1 MILKYAFLAFVFWLL
16 YKLVFDFIVPVYQST
31 KHVRRQMGDIQEHL
45 RRQYQQQEEAQRQAA
60 QAQQQQQQQ
69 RATAPKGSKGDYL
82 DFEEIK

>member
-16 YKLVFDFIVPVYQST
+16 YKFVFGFIVPVYQST

-45 RRQYQQQEEAQRQAA
+45 RRQYQQQEQAQRQAA
-60 QAQQQQQQQ
+60 QAQQQQQ
-69 RATAPKGSKGDYL
+69 RSASGRSDKGDYL

>member
-45 RRQYQQQEEAQRQAA
+45 RRQYQQQEQAQRQAA
-60 QAQQQQQQQ
+60 QAQQQQQQ
-69 RATAPKGSKGDYL
+69 RAAAPKADKGDYL

>member
-45 RRQYQQQEEAQRQAA
+45 RRQYQQQEQAQKQAA
-60 QAQQQQQQQ
+60 QSQQH
-69 RATAPKGSKGDYL
+69 RNAPKKADKGDYL
-82 DFEEIK
+82 DFEEVK

>member
-45 RRQYQQQEEAQRQAA
+45 RRQYQQQEQAQRQAA
-60 QAQQQQQQQ
+60 QAQQQQD
-69 RATAPKGSKGDYL
+69 RTATKKADKGDYL

>member
-16 YKLVFDFIVPVYQST
+16 YKLVFGFIVPVYQST

-45 RRQYQQQEEAQRQAA
+45 RRQYQQQEQAQRQSA
-60 QAQQQQQQQ
+60 QAQQQQAE
-69 RATAPKGSKGDYL
+69 RANARKADKGDYL

>member
-16 YKLVFDFIVPVYQST
+16 YKFVFDFIVPVYQST

-45 RRQYQQQEEAQRQAA
+45 RRQYQQQEQAERQAA
-60 QAQQQQQQQ
+60 QGQQP
-69 RATAPKGSKGDYL
+69 RNAPKKAEKGDYL

>member
-16 YKLVFDFIVPVYQST
+16 YKFVFDFIVPVYQST

-45 RRQYQQQEEAQRQAA
+45 RRQYQQQEQAQRQAA
-60 QAQQQQQQQ
+60 QSQQPH
-69 RATAPKGSKGDYL
+69 AAPQKVEKGDYL

>member
-16 YKLVFDFIVPVYQST
+16 YKFVFDFIVPVYQST

-45 RRQYQQQEEAQRQAA
+45 RRQYQQQEQAQRQAA
-60 QAQQQQQQQ
+60 QSQQPH
-69 RATAPKGSKGDYL
+69 TAPKKAEKGDYL